1 MPKLR
6 IRGEKEDTNTRTLR
20 IVSEGRPLERR
31 TVDLGQIEEQAN
43 YTLAEYPR
51 ILTKERLRMIVALV
65 RYLKT
70 EVTRSPDPVAEPPVV
85 ALRGEEAADSG

>member
-1 MPKLR
+1 MP
-6 IRGEKEDTNTRTLR
+6 ETLGA
-20 IVSEGRPLERR
+20 GR
-31 TVDLGQIEEQAN
+31 VDQEELLNKLGQIEEQAN

-70 EVTRSPDPVAEPPVV
+70 EVTRSPDPVGEPPVV
-85 ALRGEEAADSG
+85 ALRGEEATDSG